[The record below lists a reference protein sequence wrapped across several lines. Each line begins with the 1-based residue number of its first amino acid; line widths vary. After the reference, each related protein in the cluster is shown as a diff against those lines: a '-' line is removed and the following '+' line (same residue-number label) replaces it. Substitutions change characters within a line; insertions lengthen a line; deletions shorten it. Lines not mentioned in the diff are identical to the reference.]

1 MCINNYRECL
11 RETWFSFFF
20 CLLFVAEKSEGE
32 KYAKITERD
41 INSANLDWALGF
53 DFHCWR
59 TQTRKTWDPNL
70 EVLLI

>member
-1 MCINNYRECL
+1 M
-11 RETWFSFFF
+11 
-20 CLLFVAEKSEGE
+20 FVAEKSEGE

-70 EVLLI
+70 EVLLT